1 MEQNPLKKK
10 RTDSYS
16 KKRRRN
22 LKSLMSKTQKL
33 NIMQPIPRKVKNVNI
48 YPYIDWKG
56 GGVGPVILPV
66 IEGASGTYAV
76 GTLMTSIFY
85 NLDLTTATQKSKLG
99 VHQRYVAIGET
110 EDGTPFNT
118 PWMYCTNAGDQPEF
132 GRTITLLKQEN
143 DSVDAEFLPQYITL
157 GPLTDITVTQS
168 FPPPA
173 IGEILLI
180 ENGSGNVI
188 ATRTGTPHEM
198 GVEVKS
204 GNRVG
209 QLRAGFKNIMITG
222 KNKDGQTFTM
232 GNLTCINPNE
242 PTIFLHQF
250 GPFE

>member
-1 MEQNPLKKK
+1 
-10 RTDSYS
+10 
-16 KKRRRN
+16 
-22 LKSLMSKTQKL
+22 
-33 NIMQPIPRKVKNVNI
+33 MQPIPRKVKNVNV

-56 GGVGPVILPV
+56 GGIGPVILPV

-76 GTLMTSIFY
+76 GTLLTSIFY
-85 NLDLTTATQKSKLG
+85 NLNLTDATQKNKLG
-99 VHQRYVAIGET
+99 VHQKYFATGET
-110 EDGTPFNT
+110 EDGSSFTT
-118 PWMYCTNAGDQPEF
+118 PWMYCTNTSDNPEF
-132 GRTITLLKQEN
+132 GRTITLLKPEN
-143 DSVDAEFLPQYITL
+143 DTFNAEALPEYITL

-209 QLRAGFKNIMITG
+209 PLRPGLKNIMITG

-242 PTIFLHQF
+242 PAIFLHQF